1 MRFKVGLALLAASL
15 VLTGCF
21 SSKIDRKG
29 VFSQDLPLTVD
40 DIKEIRAGEENHK
53 KILETYTTYEN
64 THLETYLNLIADHI
78 AEVSTRPHLPYHV
91 VLLDTDE
98 VNFFGGP
105 GGYLYVTRGLLNFV
119 GSESEIAALMANEIA
134 HIAHQDYSA
143 IPHKSK
149 MQSFHSMAL
158 RGTELARDS
167 IGTYGTAAY
176 YGVKGVGKVAPY
188 ISRRFDLD
196 QEVKA
201 DEAAVRYLMA
211 ADYDP
216 RALLLVQEKL
226 ARVDID
232 EVANYV
238 NFFHIHP
245 PFPDRRAALSE
256 HLRKLN
262 LDKAD
267 IHFRADTLSE
277 VRQMAVNEPR
287 EQIFAPRLGI
297 QHTTHVGIQNSQ
309 SQEPARQ
316 PVARKRPGWF

>member
-1 MRFKVGLALLAASL
+1 MQHKAGLALFVASL
-15 VLTGCF
+15 MLTGCF
-21 SSKIDRKG
+21 HSRINRGG
-29 VFSQDLPLTVD
+29 VFSQDLPITVED
-40 DIKEIRAGEENHK
+40 VKEIRAGEENHK
-53 KILETYTTYEN
+53 TILESYSVYEN
-64 THLETYLNLIADHI
+64 ANLEAYLNIIADHI
-78 AEVSTRPHLPYHV
+78 AAVSTRPHLPYHV

-119 GSESEIAALMANEIA
+119 NSEGEIAALMANEIA
-134 HIAHQDYSA
+134 HIAFMDYSA

-149 MQSFHSMAL
+149 MESFQQIAL
-158 RGTELARDS
+158 KGTELARDS

-176 YGVKGVGKVAPY
+176 YGVKGIGKAAPF

-216 RALLLVQEKL
+216 RSLLLVLEKL
-226 ARVDID
+226 SRVEMD
-232 EVANYV
+232 EVALYV
-238 NFFHIHP
+238 NFMHIHP
-245 PFPDRRAALSE
+245 PFPDRRQALE
-256 HLRKLN
+256 QHLSKLN
-262 LDKAD
+262 LDDAE
-267 IHFRADTLSE
+267 IHFRADSLTE

-297 QHTTHVGIQNSQ
+297 QNATHVGV
-309 SQEPARQ
+309 Q
-316 PVARKRPGWF
+316 PVENQDSTRYAAPRKRVGWF